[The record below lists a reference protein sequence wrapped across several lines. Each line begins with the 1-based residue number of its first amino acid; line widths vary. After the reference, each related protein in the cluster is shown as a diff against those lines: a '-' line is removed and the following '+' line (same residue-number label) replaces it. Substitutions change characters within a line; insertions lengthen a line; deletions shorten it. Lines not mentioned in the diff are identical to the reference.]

1 MNTLHKFA
9 VLTLSAVLTV
19 CLLAGCGASA
29 SSTASSAASS
39 VASSVTASEAA
50 SSAASKAQ
58 ATVEFTVTAADGSVS
73 SVLLNVTDGEKLSTA
88 LAEAGII
95 SQEEAEAGFVTTVN
109 GETADYDK
117 DQAWWCLTD
126 AAGEMTTVGVADIE
140 LHDGDSYALPTPRGK
155 KPVALHTRVLRLVL
169 SGLMGA
175 LLVVSK
181 QAMSGLPNLEP
192 VSLLIILFALE
203 LPRETPGAITVF
215 ILLQGVLY
223 GFGLWWVMY
232 LYVWYLLALLAWLLR
247 RMDNAFF
254 WAVFSGLY
262 GLCFGGLCAAV
273 YLFAK
278 TPAFALSWWLSG
290 LSYDALHGVGNFV
303 LMLLLY
309 RPLCRALQMAKK
321 QLRV

>member
-1 MNTLHKFA
+1 M
-9 VLTLSAVLTV
+9 
-19 CLLAGCGASA
+19 
-29 SSTASSAASS
+29 
-39 VASSVTASEAA
+39 
-50 SSAASKAQ
+50 
-58 ATVEFTVTAADGSVS
+58 
-73 SVLLNVTDGEKLSTA
+73 
-88 LAEAGII
+88 
-95 SQEEAEAGFVTTVN
+95 
-109 GETADYDK
+109 
-117 DQAWWCLTD
+117 
-126 AAGEMTTVGVADIE
+126 
-140 LHDGDSYALPTPRGK
+140 
-155 KPVALHTRVLRLVL
+155 ALHTRVLRLVL

-254 WAVFSGLY
+254 WAVFSGL
-262 GLCFGGLCAAV
+262 
-273 YLFAK
+273 
-278 TPAFALSWWLSG
+278 
-290 LSYDALHGVGNFV
+290 SYDALHGVGNFV

-309 RPLCRALQMAKK
+309 RPLRRALQMAKK